1 MGFSGSGAHGLE
13 VRQRKAVIPAR
24 LQGQEGFV
32 LPCAA
37 VHLPEGWLRQRP
49 IQGGRCEEPLLI
61 QSTAVDVTFTVLW
74 VYFYYFSLQLIH
86 NLSEQ
91 RGDFQGL
98 LQSVSIAMFSSQL
111 RRFCFIPLDFH
122 L

>member
-1 MGFSGSGAHGLE
+1 M
-13 VRQRKAVIPAR
+13 
-24 LQGQEGFV
+24 
-32 LPCAA
+32 
-37 VHLPEGWLRQRP
+37 
-49 IQGGRCEEPLLI
+49 LI
-61 QSTAVDVTFTVLW
+61 QSTAIDVTFTVLW

-98 LQSVSIAMFSSQL
+98 LQSVSIAMFDSQL
-111 RRFCFIPLDFH
+111 NLFGFILLVFH